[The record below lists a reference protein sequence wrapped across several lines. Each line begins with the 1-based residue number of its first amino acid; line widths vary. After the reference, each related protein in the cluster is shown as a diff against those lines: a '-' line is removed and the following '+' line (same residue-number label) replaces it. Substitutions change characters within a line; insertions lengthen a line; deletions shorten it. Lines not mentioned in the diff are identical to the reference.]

1 MSDAR
6 PAPAPAALIGPGE
19 PPAAEIVNPAGGA
32 PILFI
37 CDHASNAMP
46 RALARLGL
54 DDATLRLHVAWDI
67 GAAEVARRLAA
78 RFDAPLVL
86 SGYSRLVIDCNR
98 RPGHPASIPTES
110 DGIAVPGNRRLGE
123 AAVEERRETCFQPY
137 HDAIDRLLAGF
148 AARKIVPAMLSIHS
162 FTPVFGG
169 AARPW
174 HVSVLWNRDPR
185 IPTRLLTA
193 LRVDPRLV
201 VGDNEPYDARD
212 DHGYSLKRHA
222 EPAGLPHAL
231 IEIRQDLI
239 DTRHGAEEW
248 AYRIGD
254 ALSPILAHGALY
266 KVERY

>member
-1 MSDAR
+1 MSDASR
-6 PAPAPAALIGPGE
+6 PAPLLGPGDL
-19 PPAAEIVNPAGGA
+19 PAVEVVNAAGGS
-32 PILFI
+32 PVLLL

-46 RALARLGL
+46 AGLDRLGL
-54 DDATLRLHVAWDI
+54 DESVLRLHVAWDI

-86 SGYSRLVIDCNR
+86 SGYSRLVVDCNR

-110 DGIAVPGNRRLGE
+110 DGIAVPGNRNLDDGT
-123 AAVEERRETCFQPY
+123 VERRLAACFQPY

-148 AARKIVPAMLSIHS
+148 AQRRIVPAVLSIHS

-174 HVSVLWNRDPR
+174 QIGVLWNRDPR
-185 IPTRLLTA
+185 VPERLLA
-193 LRVDPRLV
+193 VLRADPRIV

-212 DHGYSLKRHA
+212 DHGYSIKRHA
-222 EPAGLPHAL
+222 EGAGLPHAL
-231 IEIRQDLI
+231 VEIRQDLI
-239 DTRHGAEEW
+239 DTRYGAEEW

-254 ALSPILAHGALY
+254 AVSPILADPAIY
-266 KVERY
+266 RIERY

>member
-6 PAPAPAALIGPGE
+6 SPAFAPLLGPGD
-19 PPAAEIVNPAGGA
+19 PPAVEIVNPAGGA
-32 PILFI
+32 PVLFL

-46 RALARLGL
+46 RALDRLGL
-54 DDATLRLHVAWDI
+54 EDAVLRLHVAWDI

-86 SGYSRLVIDCNR
+86 TGYSRLVIDCNR
-98 RPGHPASIPTES
+98 RPGHRDSIPSES
-110 DGIAVPGNRRLGE
+110 DGIAIPGNRSLD
-123 AAVEERRETCFQPY
+123 AATIERRRAACFEPY
-137 HDAIDRLLAGF
+137 HDAIERQLAVF
-148 AARKIVPAMLSIHS
+148 AARGVVPAVLSIHS

-174 HVSVLWNRDPR
+174 HVGVLWNRDPR
-185 IPTRLLTA
+185 IPLKLKAA
-193 LRVDPRLV
+193 LAADPRLV

-212 DHGYSLKRHA
+212 DHGYSTKRHG
-222 EPAGLPHAL
+222 EETGLPHVL

-239 DTRHGAEEW
+239 DTRHGAEAW

-254 ALSPILAHGALY
+254 ALSPILADAALY
-266 KVERY
+266 RIERH

>member
-1 MSDAR
+1 MSDSHR
-6 PAPAPAALIGPGE
+6 APTALIGPGE
-19 PPAAEIVNPAGGA
+19 PPAVEIVNAAGGA
-32 PILFI
+32 PVLFI

-46 RALARLGL
+46 RALDRLGL
-54 DDATLRLHVAWDI
+54 DGAALRLHIAWDI

-78 RFDAPLVL
+78 RFDGPLVL

-98 RPGHPASIPTES
+98 RPGHPASLPIES
-110 DGIAVPGNRRLGE
+110 DGVAVPGNRHLDP
-123 AAVEERRETCFQPY
+123 AAVERRRQACFEPY
-137 HDAIDRLLAGF
+137 HDAVDRVLAGF
-148 AARKIVPAMLSIHS
+148 AARRIVPAMLSIHS
-162 FTPVFGG
+162 FTPVW
-169 AARPW
+169 ARRPRPW
-174 HVSVLWNRDPR
+174 QIGVLWNRDPR
-185 IPTRLLTA
+185 IPTRLLAA
-193 LRVDPRLV
+193 LRADPRLT

-254 ALSPILAHGALY
+254 ALSPILAQGALY
-266 KVERY
+266 KAERY

>member
-1 MSDAR
+1 MSDASR
-6 PAPAPAALIGPGE
+6 PAPLLGPGD
-19 PPAAEIVNPAGGA
+19 PPAVEVVNPAGGS
-32 PILFI
+32 PVLLL

-46 RALARLGL
+46 AALDRLGL
-54 DDATLRLHVAWDI
+54 DESTLHLHVAWDI

-86 SGYSRLVIDCNR
+86 SGYSRLVVDCNR

-110 DGIAVPGNRRLGE
+110 DGIAVPGNRDLDDDAVDRRI
-123 AAVEERRETCFQPY
+123 AACFQPY

-148 AARKIVPAMLSIHS
+148 AARKVVPAVLSIHS

-169 AARPW
+169 TARPW
-174 HVSVLWNRDPR
+174 QIGVLWNRDPR
-185 IPTRLLTA
+185 MPERLLTV
-193 LRVDPRLV
+193 LRADPRV
-201 VGDNEPYDARD
+201 TVGDNEPYDARD
-212 DHGYSLKRHA
+212 DHGYSIKRHA
-222 EPAGLPHAL
+222 EETGLPHAL

-254 ALSPILAHGALY
+254 ALSPILADPAIY
-266 KVERY
+266 RIERY